1 MWGCSQDALVKP
13 IACGAA
19 AKMLDQDFANSLNG
33 IYIDDLYPDSIQAPL
48 AARPGSRAVLGVS
61 TRKPWS

>member
-33 IYIDDLYPDSIQAPL
+33 IYIDDLYPDSIQAPPPPAQAL
-48 AARPGSRAVLGVS
+48 ALSSA
-61 TRKPWS
+61 